1 MAHPNSVERIVIMSI
16 PHTMLA
22 SVLTGP
28 KTIELR
34 EVEVPVPQ
42 PGQVLVMVT
51 AVGVCGSDTHFYQTG
66 AIGDI
71 VVRGPI
77 VLGHETGGQIV
88 AVGHGVDPGR
98 VGSRVAVE
106 PQTPCRRCDYCKRG
120 LYHLCRDVQFYGAW
134 PVDGSFSEYAI
145 VDDDFA
151 HAIPDAMTD
160 EQAALVE
167 PVSVAVHAARR
178 GGVALGSRVLV
189 TGAGP
194 IGVLCAQVARASGAT
209 EIIITDPVAH
219 RREFALA
226 HGADVALDP
235 ATADLDVYAEHFDV
249 YIDASGNGPAILS
262 ALPTIRPGGT
272 AVLVGMGGL
281 QLEIPIAMIQ
291 HREITLTGTFRYV
304 NTWPAAIELI
314 VSGAIDAT
322 SLVTGRYG
330 LEDVEEALLKSTTD
344 PVSIKTMIIP
354 PLTAAARG

>member
-1 MAHPNSVERIVIMSI
+1 MSI
-16 PHTMLA
+16 PSTMRA

-34 EVEVPVPQ
+34 EVEIPVPQ
-42 PGQVLVMVT
+42 RGQVLVRVT

-88 AVGHGVDPGR
+88 AVGDGVDPAR
-98 VGSRVAVE
+98 VGARVAVE

-120 LYHLCRDVQFYGAW
+120 AYHLCPNVEFYGAW
-134 PVDGSFSEYAI
+134 PVDGSFSEYAL

-151 HAIPDAMTD
+151 YAIPESMTD

-178 GGVALGSRVLV
+178 GSVTVGDRVLV

-194 IGVLCAQVARASGAT
+194 IGMLTAQVARAFGAT
-209 EIIITDPVAH
+209 EVVISDPVAH

-226 HGADVALDP
+226 HGSDVALDP
-235 ATADLDVYAEHFDV
+235 MTADLDGYSEHFDV
-249 YIDASGNGPAILS
+249 YLDASGNADAILS
-262 ALPTIRPGGT
+262 ALPTVRCGGSV
-272 AVLVGMGGL
+272 VLVGMGVEHL
-281 QLEIPIAMIQ
+281 DVPIATLQ

-304 NTWPAAIELI
+304 NTWPAAIEL
-314 VSGAIDAT
+314 VASGAIDVAP
-322 SLVTGRYG
+322 LVTGRYG
-330 LEDVEEALLKSTTD
+330 LQDVEEALMKAITD
-344 PVSIKTMIIP
+344 PAAIKTMIIP
-354 PLTAAARG
+354 GLTGAAQAG